1 MSSAAFS
8 HQTLSR
14 IDWVVTRSRPA
25 HPPNRPLKRRLPSA
39 RRSSTRP
46 RLASISLGVLTGRT
60 MSERL
65 LGFVYIALAIA
76 LTLYGQIVV
85 KWQVNAIGKAPA
97 GLDEKLYFLFRL
109 LTNSWVISSFAA
121 AFAAAMVWM
130 LAIARLNLSYAY
142 PFISLTFPSIMLL
155 SYLLFNEPI
164 KVGNVVGVGFIVAG
178 IIIHSRS

>member
-1 MSSAAFS
+1 M
-8 HQTLSR
+8 
-14 IDWVVTRSRPA
+14 
-25 HPPNRPLKRRLPSA
+25 KRGLPSA

-46 RLASISLGVLTGRT
+46 RLASISLGVLLRAAPCL
-60 MSERL
+60 SVF

-97 GLDEKLYFLFRL
+97 GLGEKLYFLFRL

-142 PFISLTFPSIMLL
+142 PFISCSLSRPSCC
-155 SYLLFNEPI
+155 
-164 KVGNVVGVGFIVAG
+164 
-178 IIIHSRS
+178 